1 MKYAL
6 LFPVILFSCV
16 SKPYAPKTM
25 AEIVDLLKKKNI
37 PEVVLHCSLPIEISI
52 GDEMDNSK
60 ITNINDLSRRLKAVL
75 ANEWLVHSFS
85 GDILVDSVNSQMF
98 FTTREYNEKG
108 ELESESSLVLDF
120 LHEDNGDFKLVRMFT
135 AG

>member
-6 LFPVILFSCV
+6 LFFVIMFSCV

-25 AEIVDLLKKKNI
+25 AEIVDLLRKKNI
-37 PEVVLHCSLPIEISI
+37 PEVVLHCNFPFEISV

-60 ITNINDLSRRLKAVL
+60 ITNKKDLARRLEVVL

-85 GDILVDSVNSQMF
+85 GDISVDSVNNQMF

-120 LHEDNGDFKLVRMFT
+120 IQQGNGDFKLVRMFT

>member
-6 LFPVILFSCV
+6 LFFVIMFSCV

-25 AEIVDLLKKKNI
+25 AEIVDLLRKKNI
-37 PEVVLHCSLPIEISI
+37 PEVVLHCNFPFEISV

-60 ITNINDLSRRLKAVL
+60 ITNKKDLARRLEVVL

-85 GDILVDSVNSQMF
+85 GDISVDSVNNQMF
-98 FTTREYNEKG
+98 FTTREYN
-108 ELESESSLVLDF
+108 
-120 LHEDNGDFKLVRMFT
+120 
-135 AG
+135 

>member
-6 LFPVILFSCV
+6 LFVVILFSCV

-25 AEIVDLLKKKNI
+25 EEIVELLKKKNI
-37 PEVVLHCSLPIEISI
+37 SEVVLHCSFPIEINV

-60 ITNINDLSRRLKAVL
+60 ITNKKDLARRLEAVL

-85 GDILVDSVNSQMF
+85 GDISVDSVNNQMF

-120 LHEDNGDFKLVRMFT
+120 IQQGNGDFKMVRVFT

>member
-1 MKYAL
+1 MKFIL

-25 AEIVDLLKKKNI
+25 AEIVDLLKRKNI
-37 PEVVLHCSLPIEISI
+37 PEVVLHCSLPFEISI

-60 ITNINDLSRRLKAVL
+60 ITNIRDLARRLEAVL
-75 ANEWLVHSFS
+75 ENEWLVHSFS
-85 GDILVDSVNSQMF
+85 GDISVDSVNNQMF
-98 FTTREYNEKG
+98 FTTREYNEKD

-120 LHEDNGDFKLVRMFT
+120 LQEDNGGFKLVWMFT